1 MRNVLILAFILFC
14 LSVQAQYVAGSSQM
28 TATIQLSDAQT
39 AIVADTLQPAW
50 TVPSWLNNRKIS
62 KISAVTN
69 GDQTGT
75 TTLYLHKNG
84 IATSHFVSLLVSEES
99 DESIVTPEI
108 TLATGDYFTVECT
121 ATGEHKGVVFQ
132 IQIR

>member
-1 MRNVLILAFILFC
+1 MKNILILIFVFLATYC
-14 LSVQAQYVAGSSQM
+14 NAQYKAGNHPI
-28 TATIQLSDAQT
+28 TVTLQLSDAQT

-50 TVPSWLNNRKIS
+50 TVPSWLNGRKIS

-69 GDQTGT
+69 GGQTGT

-99 DESIVTPEI
+99 GESIVTPEI

-121 ATGEHKGVVFQ
+121 ETGGHDGVVFQ